1 MQLTDD
7 SAIMHH
13 ILVKS
18 PPMDLSEI
26 GTLFRQARREHGR
39 TQTDLAR
46 ELGMSRA
53 TLSALEGG
61 RCGEIGV
68 RKLTAL
74 LQAVGLDLYAAPR
87 RARPTLDDL
96 REEHRRAKART

>member
-1 MQLTDD
+1 
-7 SAIMHH
+7 
-13 ILVKS
+13 
-18 PPMDLSEI
+18 MDLSEI
-26 GTLFRQARREHGR
+26 GALFRSARREQRR
-39 TQTDLAR
+39 TQADLAR

-61 RCGEIGV
+61 RCPEIGI
-68 RKLTAL
+68 RRLTAL
-74 LQAVGLDLYAAPR
+74 LESVGLDLYAAPR

>member
-1 MQLTDD
+1 
-7 SAIMHH
+7 
-13 ILVKS
+13 
-18 PPMDLSEI
+18 MDLAEI
-26 GTLFRQARREHGR
+26 GSLFRDARRRHHR

-61 RCGEIGV
+61 RCDEIGV

-74 LQAVGLDLYAAPR
+74 LRTVGLDLLVAPKKG
-87 RARPTLDDL
+87 RPTLDDL
-96 REEHRRAKART
+96 RAERRRAKERP